1 MFGNV
6 RERLS
11 MVQHDFTA
19 GFKTIGDKTKD
30 PRMKRRPQVEETLPH
45 FSAGLEILSR
55 YEDSW
60 FLLHKRTKDCAQAA
74 EAVEGDMVML
84 SAHCEKRRAAVTQ
97 LQDLLY
103 GLPAFMTELDAVTTL
118 IAHLEGDFEEMA
130 SRLEYLETLCCH
142 CEQQTLKQHHNNQ
155 LQLYKNKKRK
165 EIEALQVELDC
176 EHAQKQAELEQAMQQ
191 KLKERQKIYE
201 EAFHQDM
208 EQYRSTGHVQH
219 REVSGADVCVLD
231 QMTLTNV
238 LDQEALDDF
247 LNSSS
252 DDVSTGSSLTSGPDI
267 DSSESP
273 RSPLSQAPPT
283 CSQEAAVE
291 QEGEEEDVV
300 SLVQGD
306 EEDVDPDM
314 LLAVLQD
321 AGGSDTSDEE

>member
-219 REVSGADVCVLD
+219 R
-231 QMTLTNV
+231 
-238 LDQEALDDF
+238 
-247 LNSSS
+247 
-252 DDVSTGSSLTSGPDI
+252 GPDI